1 MKSLNLKNELNTKKV
16 RYNQHLSK
24 VKVNTLVLLILL
36 NAMFLQGITAEAA
49 FTAEDY
55 KKIDVIGTYEGS
67 LVRSSAGTMPTA
79 HAMENDQIVFLLET
93 EVRIYDTKT
102 KGWTVKQHNFP
113 YKMWEVGTTLYLGNG
128 KFIMFNYW
136 HDSGS
141 SASRRNY
148 TYIYNIN
155 ANTWARKADAPYDD
169 SRVAAVRISDS
180 EIYMF
185 GGNDGSTNGTPRGA
199 IYNIDTNKW
208 RTEGVPKRRISSIKK
223 AFLIGSKV
231 VYYGGRFA
239 SSIVNSW
246 FQVFHVDTGEEYAN
260 LVSISANENG
270 YDPTWIDGTLLSNG
284 EIFIVSRNHTNIAG
298 DMTNK
303 SYIYNAATYT
313 LREGPTMPA
322 ARVTAQAM
330 LSDETIYI
338 FTNEKEI
345 WAMKPNT
352 TPKLAINIPIKN
364 NIYSEKDTNIIPSI
378 TVSDQENDTLTCRYY
393 VDMETNARDIKTVS
407 STSTDKTV
415 NFNPLNMSLL
425 SEGDHSIRFEIS
437 DGINTASA
445 IVPFKVDK
453 VPPTL
458 GNVSTSS
465 TSTSITVTGTATD
478 NISGLHA
485 TPYRYTIGQNISN
498 WITSTSYT
506 QNSLLPNTGYTVKF
520 EARDMME
527 HIVSSNV
534 QTIYTKAEI
543 PKITVQNPTSY
554 TLDIKITD
562 SNASSTVYQ
571 IVNTATNRYLT
582 SSGEETTISTWI
594 RPENMIQTV
603 RNLNPQTT
611 YSYKIQ
617 AKNQEDIATGFSAPA
632 TGTTLATPP
641 PKVGELTATADMNS
655 ITIYWP
661 LVNYATAYEIEGD
674 GQILSS
680 VQGTSFTHTG
690 LITNTEHTYRVRG
703 KNGAV
708 AGPWSDPIT
717 KSTLPPV
724 PTAPANIN
732 SLATRNTIT
741 LTWNAVNGATA
752 YDIEVDGD
760 ITSNGNST
768 NYVHSGLI
776 PNTSHT
782 YRVRSINPAGKSGW
796 SELLTVVTQDQELP
810 VPQNVAVEPAKNKVK
825 ISWSTIPGL
834 TYEIEVDGNIRS
846 LGALSEYIHDNLLAD
861 TEHSY
866 RVRSVKDGSSS
877 DWSRLIIIR
886 TKADIFTVPS
896 GVKGEADNTQIT
908 VSWEAVT
915 NADGYDV
922 DVEGVIL
929 DNGNNTVFI
938 HEGLNPN
945 TSHTYRIRARNGSEV
960 SQWSDPLNLITYA
973 LAKPGGITT
982 QASETEI
989 AVAWSPVAGAESYEM
1004 KIDGNIIRN
1013 ITGTTYTVTGL
1024 LKGTQHTISLQAVN
1038 SQGTSAFTLPLVVFT
1053 AGEGSKIPQ
1062 SIGAITTK
1070 DQIGLVWEKMN
1081 GATGYEVKIGE
1092 ETVTNLTENS
1102 YIHKNL
1108 LPNTEYTY
1116 SVRITTNEG
1125 PGQWSVPVKIK
1136 TMAQNPGTPGNLSA
1150 AASAS
1155 TVLVT
1160 WDRVTDAEEYEI
1172 QIDSQII
1179 NVGASNKYLHGG
1191 LAPNTQYTYRVRSK
1205 NKTGVSPWSDGV
1217 TAVTN
1222 STSQEFRVTG
1232 AVGEEKDLVITAAN
1246 IESFNGYTFTL
1257 TYNPEELEIVDL
1269 SSLTAKKDE
1278 TVGNIAGT
1286 DIEVIQNQ
1294 PGVLQFKKKTI
1305 IPQGQAYS
1313 GVINSV
1319 RFKLKTANEVVI
1331 TYTTK

>member
-1 MKSLNLKNELNTKKV
+1 MKRRGPIKLNLV
-16 RYNQHLSK
+16 ISLS
-24 VKVNTLVLLILL
+24 LIWILL
-36 NAMFLQGITAEAA
+36 FGSFAYAQDVYTWETPGTHSWTVPQTGKFKIEVWGGMGGKGGGSVY
-49 FTAEDY
+49 DY
-55 KKIDVIGTYEGS
+55 RLRDGEYRPLYSYGEEGS
-67 LVRSSAGTMPTA
+67 PGNYNSTTVTL
-79 HAMENDQIVFLLET
+79 
-93 EVRIYDTKT
+93 T
-102 KGWTVKQHNFP
+102 KGNVVSIV
-113 YKMWEVGTTLYLGNG
+113 VGGNG
-128 KFIMFNYW
+128 INGAGGQARQNKPGGVGGNGGYPDGAKGGNGTPSNSYFQE
-136 HDSGS
+136 SGDKVAYSAAGGGGGGGSS
-141 SASRRNY
+141 SASGIQAKGGNGGVGGDG
-148 TYIYNIN
+148 TPIEKKKYNDEY
-155 ANTWARKADAPYDD
+155 R
-169 SRVAAVRISDS
+169 
-180 EIYMF
+180 EIYAS
-185 GGNDGSTNGTPRGA
+185 GGGGGTGGGAGGSSQWAVKNG
-199 IYNIDTNKW
+199 
-208 RTEGVPKRRISSIKK
+208 
-223 AFLIGSKV
+223 KV
-231 VYYGGRFA
+231 VITR
-239 SSIVNSW
+239 VNM
-246 FQVFHVDTGEEYAN
+246 E
-260 LVSISANENG
+260 
-270 YDPTWIDGTLLSNG
+270 
-284 EIFIVSRNHTNIAG
+284 
-298 DMTNK
+298 
-303 SYIYNAATYT
+303 
-313 LREGPTMPA
+313 PA
-322 ARVTAQAM
+322 ASITTAANQIFSQQPEFNIINLSGKVYEYDNNNNVTVKY
-330 LSDETIYI
+330 T
-338 FTNEKEI
+338 
-345 WAMKPNT
+345 
-352 TPKLAINIPIKN
+352 IKN
-364 NIYSEKDTNIIPSI
+364 KDTNTNVAGHADVAILSYVSDGNERSFSRSITINSSFPNGNYEIQVIASDGMSTSAVASIACIVDHNTPPTINQVNTSSTSNSI
-378 TVSDQENDTLTCRYY
+378 TVSC
-393 VDMETNARDIKTVS
+393 
-407 STSTDKTV
+407 
-415 NFNPLNMSLL
+415 
-425 SEGDHSIRFEIS
+425 
-437 DGINTASA
+437 TAA
-445 IVPFKVDK
+445 
-453 VPPTL
+453 
-458 GNVSTSS
+458 
-465 TSTSITVTGTATD
+465 D
-478 NISGLHA
+478 NIGLHA
-485 TPYRYTIGQNISN
+485 SAYRFSINSTATGWMTNSNHTFNSLNPNQIYAIKAEVRDKGGNIS
-498 WITSTSYT
+498 
-506 QNSLLPNTGYTVKF
+506 
-520 EARDMME
+520 
-527 HIVSSNV
+527 V
-534 QTIYTKAEI
+534 QTRNVCTKALVPSLSI
-543 PKITVQNPTSY
+543 KNPTSY
-554 TLDIKITD
+554 TLDIQIIDT
-562 SNASSTVYQ
+562 NPSSTVYQ

-582 SSGEETTISTWI
+582 SSGDETTIPTWI
-594 RPENMIQTV
+594 RPNNLIQTV

-661 LVNYATAYEIEGD
+661 LVNYATTYEIEGD
-674 GQILSS
+674 GQILGS

-752 YDIEVDGD
+752 YDIEVDGN
-760 ITSNGNST
+760 ILSNGNST

-810 VPQNVAVEPAKNKVK
+810 VPQNVVVEPAKNKVK

-846 LGALSEYIHDNLLAD
+846 LGALSEYIHDNLLPD

-1150 AASAS
+1150 AASAA

-1232 AVGEEKDLVITAAN
+1232 AVGEEKDLVVTAAN

-1278 TVGNIAGT
+1278 AVGNIAGT